1 MEKVR
6 PEGGMVI
13 KNVGQGLCGCDDAEQ
28 DRKKQPDRAD
38 RAADLQ
44 SFCAALVKLR
54 SYESVPFQ
62 SSNPW
67 TGV

>member
-1 MEKVR
+1 MEEVWA
-6 PEGGMVI
+6 EGGMVI
-13 KNVGQGLCGCDDAEQ
+13 KKLGQGLCGCDGTEQ
-28 DRKKQPDRAD
+28 DRKEQPDRAD
-38 RAADLQ
+38 RAADLE